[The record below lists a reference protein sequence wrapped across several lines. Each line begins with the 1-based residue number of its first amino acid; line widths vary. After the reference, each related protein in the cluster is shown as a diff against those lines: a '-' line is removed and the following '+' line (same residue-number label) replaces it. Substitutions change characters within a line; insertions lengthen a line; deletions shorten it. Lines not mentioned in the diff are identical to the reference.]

1 SPLATMPGRDDL
13 PGSVAYPTD
22 MDILSDPKLIP
33 DDRATIADDT
43 YIGTDVWAAL
53 QGVKRTT
60 VHTQVKR
67 AADMRRQAGELDE
80 QAAAKGVKTA
90 DRKAMRAE
98 AEALRAKADRT
109 MPFRDERVGQS
120 PLWLMSTHR
129 TFMANR
135 PGVGSG
141 GGRPPT
147 GRARR
152 VRTARLPIVCPCG
165 CGYTITETDVREG
178 RVKTGAG
185 ATG

>member
-1 SPLATMPGRDDL
+1 
-13 PGSVAYPTD
+13 

-33 DDRATIADDT
+33 DDRGTIADDT

-67 AADMRRQAGELDE
+67 AVDMRRQAEELE
-80 QAAAKGVKTA
+80 AQADAKGVKPA
-90 DRKAMRAE
+90 DRKALRAE
-98 AEALRAKADRT
+98 AAELRARADRT

-120 PLWLMSTHR
+120 PIWLMG
-129 TFMANR
+129 TFRRWMAAR

-147 GRARR
+147 GRSRR
-152 VRTARLPIVCPCG
+152 IRTARLPIVCPCG

-178 RVKTGAG
+178 RVKTGADAG